1 MPTCRFCSCVYPRDQ
16 FIHGNGPKAQV
27 CVRCGLEKGM
37 VTQEEVPS
45 FYSAELSNSR
55 FSIIA
60 RYWSPVLW
68 LMAIWSAWAAFLF
81 PVDPWGM
88 YTLAILI
95 LATLGLPVYMFL
107 NRVKYLANMARH
119 TPAYQTPPGH

>member
-1 MPTCRFCSCVYPRDQ
+1 M
-16 FIHGNGPKAQV
+16 
-27 CVRCGLEKGM
+27 RCGLEKGM
-37 VTQEEVPS
+37 VNEEDVPS

-68 LMAIWSAWAAFLF
+68 LIAVWGAWATFLF

-88 YTLAILI
+88 YTLVLLA
-95 LATLGLPVYMFL
+95 LATLALPVYMFL

>member
-1 MPTCRFCSCVYPRDQ
+1 MPTCRFCSSVYPRNQ

-37 VTQEEVPS
+37 VTEDEVPS
-45 FYSAELSNSR
+45 FYSRELSNSR

-68 LMAIWSAWAAFLF
+68 LMAVWGAWAVLLL
-81 PVDPWGM
+81 PVKPWGV
-88 YTLAILI
+88 YTLVLLA

-107 NRVKYLANMARH
+107 NRVKYLANIARL